1 MPNDQTQTKQIMIP
15 NDNYFSPA
23 AWNVMVSMA
32 NIFIKSS
39 ALPKHI
45 TNASQLLM
53 ILQTG
58 KEMGLKPMQAINGI
72 YILNG
77 KVALYSHVMLSK
89 VLEGG
94 VKLKWLKDTP
104 TEAEVEFSGLDRDP
118 YIAKFTIAEAQKAGL
133 VKVGGAWTTYPSAML
148 RARAISSG
156 ARVFCPDLISGAY
169 TLEEVADV
177 DVDANGNET
186 MKSTKDLDVKPVD
199 PNHAIRLQ
207 IKNAILALGMNP
219 AADDIFEGIQKI
231 TGLDLHDPA
240 NFPAILVKL
249 GELIKTKMQTNPG
262 PNQPEPPKTPE
273 TSPNPPKPTPESA
286 PGTAI
291 IEEVDQVSAPATS
304 APPDPE
310 TTKGAVAFD
319 RALAP
324 KAGERYITLIKSLL
338 TQKQNI
344 LLDDLQGQLG
354 YIALTH
360 DIEIEKLEDLTHD
373 EAKMIVEK
381 LTNTKS
387 PEVVSATK
395 E

>member
-1 MPNDQTQTKQIMIP
+1 MPNDQTKQVMIP

-23 AWNVMVSMA
+23 AWNVMVQMA
-32 NIFIKSS
+32 NVFIKGA

-94 VKLKWLKDTP
+94 VKLKWLKDTT
-104 TEAEVEFSGLDRDP
+104 TEAEVEFSGLDRAP
-118 YIAKFTIAEAQKAGL
+118 YVSKFTIAEAQKAGL
-133 VKVGGAWTTYPSAML
+133 VKAGGAWTSYPSAML
-148 RARAISSG
+148 RARAVSAG

-186 MKSTKDLDVKPVD
+186 MKSTKDLDAKPID

-207 IKNAILALGMNP
+207 IKSEIERAGGHPTSDEVFAWV
-219 AADDIFEGIQKI
+219 EEK
-231 TGLDLHDPA
+231 TKLDLHDPG
-240 NFPAILVKL
+240 NFPAILTALKAL
-249 GELIKTKMQTNPG
+249 PSIEPKPAETSKM
-262 PNQPEPPKTPE
+262 PE

-286 PGTAI
+286 PGTVI
-291 IEEVDQVSAPATS
+291 TEEVDQSTAPAAS
-304 APPDPE
+304 QAPDDE
-310 TTKGAVAFD
+310 TVKGAAAFD

-324 KAGERYITLIKSLL
+324 KAGERYIQLFKNLL
-338 TQKQNI
+338 QQKQGVPP
-344 LLDDLQGQLG
+344 DDLEDQLR
-354 YIALTH
+354 YLESEH
-360 DIEIEKLEDLTHD
+360 EIFVERLEDLTHD
-373 EAKMIVEK
+373 EGMEIVKK
-381 LTNTKS
+381 LTNSKVENQVA
-387 PEVVSATK
+387 PETAAAK